1 MKPFSVVYLAGGM
14 GTRMRREIPKQYL
27 LLDHKPIALHGFEC
41 FLKLPEVEE
50 IVVVC
55 EERYENFF
63 NSIVQPQS
71 TPLHFARPGGRRQ
84 DSVLNGIQKLKNN
97 PLVCIH
103 DSARPFIDK
112 DLIRRVVNS
121 GHEHG
126 AATVGMPVKMTLK
139 KCDAFQMVTETPQR
153 DFLWEI
159 QTPQV
164 VRLDLLKEGFKFVEQ
179 HQKTVT
185 DDVSLIE
192 LIGKP
197 VQLVEGSYFNIKIT
211 TPEDLV
217 VAEQFVTM
225 RKSDALL

>member
-1 MKPFSVVYLAGGM
+1 MKPFSVVYLSGGV

-27 LLDHKPIALHGFEC
+27 IIDSKPIALYGFEC
-41 FLKLPEVEE
+41 FLTLPEVEE

-55 EERYENFF
+55 EEKYENFF
-63 NSIVQPQS
+63 NSLAQPRSIHLQ
-71 TPLHFARPGGRRQ
+71 FARPGDRRQ
-84 DSVLNGIQKLKNN
+84 DSVLSGIQKLKNN

-112 DLIRRVVNS
+112 DLVRRVVNA
-121 GHEHG
+121 GHEHN
-126 AATVGMPVKMTLK
+126 AATVGMPVKMTIK
-139 KCDAFQMVTETPQR
+139 KCDALKMVTETPQR

-164 VRLDLLKEGFKFVEQ
+164 VRLDLLKEGFEFVKK
-179 HQKTVT
+179 HQQTVT
-185 DDVSLIE
+185 DDVSLVE

-217 VAEQFVTM
+217 TAEQFVTM